1 MKFQAMSNLK
11 EAGLE
16 LLELWLTPLEEAR
29 RLLAGDQGDEKPE
42 YSLKQVPAFVS
53 TPFLLHFV

>member
-16 LLELWLTPLEEAR
+16 LLELWLNPLEEAR
-29 RLLAGDQGDEKPE
+29 RIVAGDRGEEKPD
-42 YSLKQVPAFVS
+42 YTPQQVPAFVS